1 MAFALFYDD
10 SDLRTIAIQL
20 ARTDL
25 PSNLKTTA
33 ATVWDHGFASWQ
45 VATGAPYV
53 RLEGDAFTR
62 VLVVS
67 SSVHLTAF
75 RNLLRDIAAAFPS
88 DPNAQYMAAIA
99 DDISSGTLGDN
110 SAAQEPWNG

>member
-25 PSNLKTTA
+25 PANLKATA
-33 ATVWDHGFASWQ
+33 ETVWDDGFQSWQ
-45 VATGAPYV
+45 IATGAPYG

-67 SSVHLTAF
+67 SSVHLAAF
-75 RNLLRDIAAAFPS
+75 RDLLNDIAAAFPS
-88 DPNAQYMAAIA
+88 DPNAAYMGNIAA
-99 DDISSGTLGDN
+99 DLSSGTLGAN
-110 SAAQEPWNG
+110 SSAAEPWNG